1 MNRHIEDWDFFTRI
15 PVLFRMRGLTYYLK
29 RNKGAMIKAVFFDL
43 YHTLIGYDPPREE
56 TLAGTLIRM
65 GRDVSVKT
73 FRRPMVTADEYFYRE
88 AAKKALKDRNR
99 EETFALWT
107 GYYRVVLDEAGI
119 PSDPEIIKGILED
132 MQKTRY
138 EMALFEDV
146 LPALKTLS
154 ERKLLLGLISNV
166 DKDISPMLDKLGVL
180 PLLKVCMTSQE
191 AGVSK
196 PDPKIFH
203 KGAERAGI
211 AAGEAL
217 YVGDQWVVDVQ
228 AARAAGMQSLL
239 IDRGGFFD
247 DVPAADKIG
256 SLKEI
261 ANRI

>member
-1 MNRHIEDWDFFTRI
+1 
-15 PVLFRMRGLTYYLK
+15 
-29 RNKGAMIKAVFFDL
+29 MIKAVFFDL
-43 YHTLIGYDPPREE
+43 YHTLIGYNPPREE
-56 TLAGTLIRM
+56 TLAGTLVRM
-65 GRDVSVKT
+65 GINVSVKT
-73 FRRPMVTADEYFYRE
+73 LRRPMVTADEYFYRE
-88 AAKKALKDRNR
+88 ATKKALRDRNR

-107 GYYRVVLDEAGI
+107 GYYQVVLKEAGI
-119 PSDPEIIKGILED
+119 SPASEVIQGILED

-146 LPALKTLS
+146 LPALNTLA

-166 DKDISPMLDKLGVL
+166 DKDISPLLDKLGVL

-196 PDPKIFH
+196 PDPGIFH
-203 KGAERAGI
+203 KGAEHAGVVP
-211 AAGEAL
+211 GDAL

-228 AARAAGMQSLL
+228 AARTAGMQSLL